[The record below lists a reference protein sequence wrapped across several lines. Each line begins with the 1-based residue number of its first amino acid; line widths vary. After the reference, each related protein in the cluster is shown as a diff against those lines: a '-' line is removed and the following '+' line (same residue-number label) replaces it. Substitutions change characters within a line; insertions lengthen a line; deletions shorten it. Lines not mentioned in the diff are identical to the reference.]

1 MTDAFCI
8 YGQDND
14 SYAFRESLD
23 LTDNQRVHQSIV
35 PDMLGAT
42 RSGVQRC
49 EACGELLNKWSVPL
63 DGLVVKKRSLDLSS
77 TYDGVIIVSYRFRS
91 LYESAGLIGLAFED
105 LPNDSGFFAIQAVRS
120 VEYDAERRGTRFVK
134 QCEQCGTYES
144 VVGATPVY
152 LKGTAT
158 VETNEFVRT
167 DLEFGSEDEK
177 APLLLCGE
185 FAATELQNGNL
196 KGLELERIEAIAST

>member
-1 MTDAFCI
+1 MSDVFCI
-8 YGQDND
+8 YGRDND
-14 SYAFRESLD
+14 SYAFRETPD

-35 PDMLGAT
+35 PNMSGAS
-42 RSGVQRC
+42 RSGLQRC
-49 EACGELLNKWSVPL
+49 DACGELLSKWSEPL
-63 DGLVVKKRSLDLSS
+63 NGLVVKKRSLDVSS
-77 TYDGVIIVSYRFRS
+77 TYDGVMIVSSRFRS
-91 LYESAGLIGLAFED
+91 LYESAGLIGLVFED
-105 LPNDSGFFAIQAVRS
+105 LPSDSGFFAIRAARS

-152 LKGTAT
+152 LKGNAT
-158 VETNEFVRT
+158 VGTNEFVRT

-177 APLLLCGE
+177 SPLLLCGE
-185 FAATELQNGNL
+185 SAATELQNGNL